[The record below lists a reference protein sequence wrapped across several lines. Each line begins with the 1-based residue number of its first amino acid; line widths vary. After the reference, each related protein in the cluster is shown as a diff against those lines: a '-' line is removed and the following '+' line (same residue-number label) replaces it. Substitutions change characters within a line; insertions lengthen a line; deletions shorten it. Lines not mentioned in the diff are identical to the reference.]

1 MLKNWKI
8 TAHLLT
14 PIAGE
19 LPKLDAL
26 LEYQL
31 ASRMGMLHSKKLTRD
46 IPLSSIE
53 RPPIPVARRELDGG
67 AVYCISDPIIA
78 KPADEWVEYGNKRF
92 DSHKLALALAPEWRK
107 NLLVASGPY
116 KMRHAPVRVRLVDRV
131 VWFARCDRKET
142 NKLLKRTPA
151 LGHKTAHGYGW
162 LGGWEFEEMEDDW
175 SIFASCRGKPVLM
188 RTVPFGRHL
197 EGVTGFSRSF
207 CSFAPPYWHPERF
220 AESAVPC

>member
-26 LEYQL
+26 LEYHL
-31 ASRMGMLHSKKLTRD
+31 ASRMGMLHAKKLTRD
-46 IPLSSIE
+46 IPLYSIE

-67 AVYCISDPIIA
+67 TVYCISDPIIA

-92 DSHKLALALAPEWRK
+92 DSHRLALALAPEWRK

-116 KMRHAPVRVRLVDRV
+116 KMRHAPVRVRLVDRI

-175 SIFASCRGKPVLM
+175 SIFASCHGKPVLM

-197 EGVTGFSRSF
+197 EGATGFSRSF